1 MPVAVASRSLAASRA
16 SREEVQ
22 KPRREITDPTLIALH
37 ASIPPHFQQAQHSL
51 ANHRKNIVSL
61 HRIHLKVSSIVEPAS
76 DGRVRPIGEKVFNE
90 IFVGC
95 LDRVLPVKKGVP
107 NADRVCKFVA
117 GYVTYAQE
125 QFRLQARAD
134 KAASGQAA
142 GELEDQDDDEEEED
156 TTATRF
162 TSLLLKHLLKGSVSK
177 NKNVRLRCCG
187 CIALLING
195 LEALDEKLFQ
205 TLKSFLLNR
214 ARDKESAVRVQAVIA
229 LTKLQTADDDGDE
242 DSEEIKNAL
251 IETLRFDPSA
261 EVRRAALFNL
271 NPNKETSSLLLERLR
286 DIDPINRRCVYLGS
300 LSMLLKAQSKTLEAA
315 ASSQAG
321 PSRLGLDID
330 SAGEV
335 VRIGMGE
342 REPSVK
348 RAAQKLVI
356 SWFDACGGD
365 LVVFLN
371 QFDVVASKHIEAA
384 LLSILESRP
393 ALVAQVSFD
402 SDEFWANLSPSTAFL
417 ARVFVD
423 YFKRTKN
430 DRRLEECLPVVTALA
445 FRIQKEYG
453 ELVQLIQQYN
463 VIANSTLVSE
473 DEAEIALFT
482 IRNKTFVVSQLLGIG
497 LASDYGDEAG
507 RNKMFGLV
515 REMISDVGLPEDLVP
530 GCLDVLLKLTTQKDF
545 MRIIVE
551 IVLDLGVE
559 DDVEALDYDESEV
572 DDTMSVDGTPLAR
585 KKPRKSLKP
594 KESSSP
600 SQDALVTEHRCLTI
614 VRAMLERVVGALH
627 ENTAFHGLIPQLI
640 APAVRSKD
648 APVRELGL
656 VCLALCCLLDRKL
669 ALDSFPL
676 FIDQVQRADGQI
688 KMRAVQAVFDLL
700 INHTIP
706 YLCSRNPAGEE
717 MAKLQIISY
726 LLSLLEDE
734 DAAVQSAACEGMA
747 KLMLTGMVDDD
758 EALKSLVLI
767 YMSPET
773 VDNQELRQCLSYF
786 LPVYC
791 GSSSRNQRCLQ
802 RVFVSILQ
810 VLTEVYE
817 EKDEDQ
823 EMVTPTQ
830 VGLQLL
836 DWTDPD
842 KVMTRAGQVR
852 DETVH
857 IDVAIELIKAM
868 YTIEDTK
875 DCKDRKVMCQLL
887 GKLFLPQE
895 LDDVKVQEMLIV
907 LTGLHE
913 LNEITD
919 TVTKNALARFET
931 TFAKAYSAQVQAGLD
946 GLDLDSTSAFDGLKS
961 FFATIRVDLDDIIEA
976 YSHSSI
982 KSATKTS
989 RKSTSK
995 GTASARSSEAASSK
1009 KSRKHH
1015 DESEDEDG
1023 KEGAEEEEEE
1033 DEDEDEDED
1042 E

>member
-1 MPVAVASRSLAASRA
+1 MPAAVASRSSASGRA
-16 SREEVQ
+16 SRQAVE
-22 KPRREITDPTLIALH
+22 KPRREITDPALIALYG
-37 ASIPPHFQQAQHSL
+37 SIPPHFQQAQHSL

-61 HRIHLKVSSIVEPAS
+61 HRIHLKVSAITEIGS
-76 DGRVRPIGEKVFNE
+76 DGHLRPIGEKVFNQV
-90 IFVGC
+90 FVGC
-95 LDRVLPVKKGVP
+95 LDRVLPIKKGVP
-107 NADRVCKFVA
+107 NADRICKFVA
-117 GYVTYAQE
+117 GYVAYAQE
-125 QFRLQARAD
+125 QFRLQARAE
-134 KAASGQAA
+134 KAAERKAA
-142 GELEDQDDDEEEED
+142 RLPEDDDDEEEED

-162 TSLLLKHLLKGSVSK
+162 TTLLIKHLIKGSVSK

-187 CIALLING
+187 CIALLMNG
-195 LEALDEKLFQ
+195 VEALDEDMFQ
-205 TLKSFLLNR
+205 RLKTFLLDR
-214 ARDKESAVRVQAVIA
+214 ARDKESSIRTQAVIA
-229 LTKLQTADDDGDE
+229 LSKLQVNDDEEDDD
-242 DSEEIKNAL
+242 DSQEIRQAL
-251 IETLRFDPSA
+251 IETLRFDSSGEA
-261 EVRRAALFNL
+261 RRAALWDI
-271 NPNKETSSLLLERLR
+271 NPSRENMPLLLERLR
-286 DIDPINRRCVYLGS
+286 DIEPINRRCVYLGS
-300 LSMLLKAQSKTLEAA
+300 LSMLLKAQTKALEGAA
-315 ASSQAG
+315 PSQAG

-348 RAAQKLVI
+348 RAAQKLI
-356 SWFDACGGD
+356 TAWFDACGGD

-371 QFDVVASKHIEAA
+371 QFDVVASKHIESA
-384 LLSILESRP
+384 LISILEARP

-402 SDEFWANLSPSTAFL
+402 ADEFWANLSPSTAFL

-445 FRIQKEYG
+445 FRIEKEYG
-453 ELVQLIQQYN
+453 ELVQLIKQYN
-463 VIANSTLVSE
+463 EMAKSALVPE
-473 DEAEIALFT
+473 DEVEIALFT

-507 RNKMFGLV
+507 RNKMFILI
-515 REMISDVGLPEDLVP
+515 REMISDIELPEDLVP
-530 GCLDVLLKLTTQKDF
+530 ASLDVLFKLTTQKDF

-559 DDVEALDYDESEV
+559 DEADALDYDESEV

-585 KKPRKSLKP
+585 KKPRKSIRS
-594 KESSSP
+594 KESSTSA
-600 SQDALVTEHRCLTI
+600 QDALATEHRCLTI
-614 VRAMLERVVGALH
+614 VRAMLERVVGALQ

-648 APVRELGL
+648 ASVRELGL
-656 VCLALCCLLDRKL
+656 VCLGLCCLLDRKL

-676 FIDQVQRADGQI
+676 FLDQVQRADGQI
-688 KMRAVQAVFDLL
+688 KLRAVQAVFDLL

-706 YLCSRNPAGEE
+706 YLCSRNPAGED
-717 MAKLQIISY
+717 MAKRQIISY

-734 DAAVQSAACEGMA
+734 DTAIQSAACEGMA

-791 GSSSRNQRCLQ
+791 GSSSRNQRRLQ
-802 RVFVSILQ
+802 RVFVSVLL

-842 KVMTRAGQVR
+842 KVMMRPGQVR
-852 DETVH
+852 DEAVH
-857 IDVAIELIKAM
+857 VDVAIDLIKAM
-868 YTIEDTK
+868 YSIADTK
-875 DCKDRKVMCQLL
+875 ECKDRKVMCQLL
-887 GKLFLPQE
+887 GKLYLPEE
-895 LDDVKVQEMLIV
+895 LDDAKVQEVLIV
-907 LTGLHE
+907 LTGLHA
-913 LNEITD
+913 LNPITD
-919 TVTKNALARFET
+919 TVTKNALGRFET
-931 TFAKAYSAQVQAGLD
+931 AFAKAYPAQVEAGLD
-946 GLDLDSTSAFDGLKS
+946 QVDLDSTPAFDNLKS
-961 FFATIRVDLDDIIEA
+961 FFAEIQVDVADVIERYA
-976 YSHSSI
+976 ESPIKVSS
-982 KSATKTS
+982 KAG

-995 GTASARSSEAASSK
+995 GGASARSSEADSSK
-1009 KSRKHH
+1009 KSRKRR
-1015 DESEDEDG
+1015 DDSDDDEDEED
-1023 KEGAEEEEEE
+1023 AEEEQDDEEEEE
-1033 DEDEDEDED
+1033 DDE
-1042 E
+1042 

>member
-1 MPVAVASRSLAASRA
+1 MPVAVLSRSSASGRSSRVAAP
-16 SREEVQ
+16 
-22 KPRREITDPTLIALH
+22 KPRKEVTDPALIALH
-37 ASIPPHFQQAQHSL
+37 GSIPPIFQQAQHSL
-51 ANHRKNIVSL
+51 ATHRKNVVSL
-61 HRIHLKVSSIVEPAS
+61 YRIHQKVAAITEHAS
-76 DGRVRPIGEKVFNE
+76 DGRVRPIGEKAFNE
-90 IFVGC
+90 VFVGC
-95 LDRVLPVKKGVP
+95 LDRVLPIKKGVP

-117 GYVTYAQE
+117 AYVAYAQE

-134 KAASGQAA
+134 KAED
-142 GELEDQDDDEEEED
+142 GEDGDDDEEEED

-162 TSLLLKHLLKGSVSK
+162 ASLLLKHLLKGSVAK
-177 NKNVRLRCCG
+177 NKNVRYRCCG
-187 CIALLING
+187 CIALFING
-195 LEALDEKLFQ
+195 LEDIEENLFL
-205 TLKSFLLNR
+205 TLKSFMLER
-214 ARDKESAVRVQAVIA
+214 ARDKESIVRVQAVIA
-229 LTKLQTADDDGDE
+229 LTKLQTNEDDDDE
-242 DSEEIKNAL
+242 ESEEIKQAL
-251 IETLRFDPSA
+251 IETLRFDPSH
-261 EVRRAALFNL
+261 EVRRAALNNL
-271 NPNKETSSLLLERLR
+271 TANKESTPLLLERLR
-286 DIDPINRRCVYLGS
+286 DVDPINRRCVYLGS
-300 LSMLLKAQSKTLEAA
+300 FAGILKTQMQALQGPGAA
-315 ASSQAG
+315 QAG

-335 VRIGMGE
+335 IRVGMGE

-348 RAAQKLVI
+348 RAAQKLVNA
-356 SWFDACGGD
+356 WFDACGGD

-371 QFDVVASKHIEAA
+371 QFDVVGSKHIETA
-384 LLSILESRP
+384 LLTIFESRP
-393 ALVAQVSFD
+393 ALVAQVTFD
-402 SDEFWANLSPSTAFL
+402 ADEFWANLSPSTAFL
-417 ARVFVD
+417 ARVFID
-423 YFKRTKN
+423 HFKRTKN

-445 FRIQKEYG
+445 FRIQKEYS
-453 ELVQLIQQYN
+453 ELTQLLQQYN
-463 VIANSTLVSE
+463 AIANSALIPE

-515 REMISDVGLPEDLVP
+515 REMISDIELPEDLVP
-530 GCLDVLLKLTTQKDF
+530 ACLDVLLKLTTQKDF

-551 IVLDLGVE
+551 IVLDLGDE
-559 DDVEALDYDESEV
+559 DDADADDLDETEI
-572 DDTMSVDGTPLAR
+572 DDTMSVDGSQLAR
-585 KKPRKSLKP
+585 KKSRKSIRS
-594 KESSSP
+594 KETSSP
-600 SQDALVTEHRCLTI
+600 AHDALAIEHRCLTI
-614 VRAMLERVVGALH
+614 VRAMLERVVGALQ

-640 APAVRSKD
+640 APAVRSKET
-648 APVRELGL
+648 PVRELGL
-656 VCLALCCLLDRKL
+656 MCLALCCLLDRKL

-676 FIDQVQRADGQI
+676 FIDQVQRADGPI
-688 KMRAVQAVFDLL
+688 KLRAVQAVFDLL

-717 MAKLQIISY
+717 MARRQIISY

-734 DAAVQSAACEGMA
+734 DPTIQSAACEGMA

-773 VDNQELRQCLSYF
+773 MANQELRQCLSYF

-791 GSSSRNQRCLQ
+791 GSSSRNQRHLQ
-802 RVFVSILQ
+802 RVFLSVLQ

-842 KVMTRAGQVR
+842 KVMMRPGQVR
-852 DETVH
+852 DENVH
-857 IDVAIELIKAM
+857 VDVAIELIKAM

-887 GKLFLPQE
+887 GKVFLPEE
-895 LDDVKVQEMLIV
+895 LDDAKVQEVLIL

-913 LNEITD
+913 LNDITD
-919 TVTKNALARFET
+919 TVTKNALGRFEAA
-931 TFAKAYSAQVQAGLD
+931 FAKAYTAQVEAGLD
-946 GLDLDSTSAFDGLKS
+946 GLDLESTPAFDSVKA
-961 FFATIRVDLDDIIEA
+961 FFDAIQVDVEEVIQA
-976 YSHSSI
+976 YAHSPI
-982 KSATKTS
+982 KVASKTS

-995 GTASARSSEAASSK
+995 GVSSARSSEAASSK
-1009 KSRKHH
+1009 KSKKRR
-1015 DESEDEDG
+1015 DDSD
-1023 KEGAEEEEEE
+1023 EEEE
-1033 DEDEDEDED
+1033 DEDEDNEEEEEEDD

>member
-1 MPVAVASRSLAASRA
+1 MPVAVASRSSGGRA
-16 SREEVQ
+16 SREAVE
-22 KPRREITDPTLIALH
+22 KPRREVTDPALLALH
-37 ASIPPHFQQAQHSL
+37 ASIPPIFQQAQHSL

-61 HRIHLKVSSIVEPAS
+61 HRIHLKVSTIIEPAS
-76 DGRVRPIGEKVFNE
+76 DGRVRPIGEKAFNE
-90 IFVGC
+90 VFVGC
-95 LDRVLPVKKGVP
+95 VDRVLPIKKGVP
-107 NADRVCKFVA
+107 NADRICKFVA

-125 QFRLQARAD
+125 QFRLQARAE
-134 KAASGQAA
+134 KAAAKKAA
-142 GELEDQDDDEEEED
+142 GEAEDEEDDDEEEED

-195 LEALDEKLFQ
+195 LEAVDEKLFQ

-214 ARDKESAVRVQAVIA
+214 AKDKESPVRVQAVIA
-229 LTKLQTADDDGDE
+229 LTKLQTADDDEDE
-242 DSEEIKNAL
+242 DSQDIKQAL

-271 NPNKETSSLLLERLR
+271 NPNKENIPLLLERLR
-286 DIDPINRRCVYLGS
+286 DVDPINRRCVFLGS
-300 LSMLLKAQSKTLEAA
+300 LSMLLKTQSAGLEGS

-330 SAGEV
+330 AAGEV
-335 VRIGMGE
+335 IRIGMGE

-348 RAAQKLVI
+348 RAAQKI
-356 SWFDACGGD
+356 ITAWFDACGSD

-384 LLSILESRP
+384 LLSIFESRP
-393 ALVAQVSFD
+393 AIVSQVSFD
-402 SDEFWANLSPSTAFL
+402 ADEFWANLSPSTAFL
-417 ARVFVD
+417 VRVFVD

-430 DRRLEECLPVVTALA
+430 DRRLEECLPMVTALA

-453 ELVQLIQQYN
+453 ELVQLIEQYN
-463 VIANSTLVSE
+463 VVANSVLVPE

-482 IRNKTFVVSQLLGIG
+482 IRNKTFVVSQLLGIA
-497 LASDYGDEAG
+497 LASDYGDEIG
-507 RNKMFGLV
+507 RRKMFGLV
-515 REMISDVGLPEDLVP
+515 RDMISDVELPEDLVP
-530 GCLDVLLKLTTQKDF
+530 TCLDVLLKLSNGQRDF
-545 MRIIVE
+545 MRMIVE
-551 IVLDLGVE
+551 IVQVLGGE
-559 DDVEALDYDESEV
+559 DEDETLGYDDDEA
-572 DDTMSVDGTPLAR
+572 DDTMSVEGTPLAR
-585 KKPRKSLKP
+585 KKPRKSIKN
-594 KESSSP
+594 KEVSSP
-600 SQDALVTEHRCLTI
+600 SQDALAIEHRRLTI
-614 VRAMLERVVGALH
+614 VRAMLERVVGALQ

-656 VCLALCCLLDRKL
+656 MCLALCCLLDRKL

-688 KMRAVQAVFDLL
+688 KLRAVQAVFDLL
-700 INHTIP
+700 INHGIP

-717 MAKLQIISY
+717 MAKRQIISY
-726 LLSLLEDE
+726 LLSLLED
-734 DAAVQSAACEGMA
+734 DDPTIQSIACEGMA

-773 VDNQELRQCLSYF
+773 VENQELRQCLSYF

-791 GSSSRNQRCLQ
+791 GSSSWNQRRLQ
-802 RVFVSILQ
+802 RVFVSVLQ

-823 EMVTPTQ
+823 EMVTPAQ

-842 KVMTRAGQVR
+842 KVMMRPGTVR

-857 IDVAIELIKAM
+857 VDVAIELIKAM
-868 YTIEDTK
+868 YTLDHK
-875 DCKDRKVMCQLL
+875 DQRKVMCQLL
-887 GKLFLPQE
+887 GKVFLPE
-895 LDDVKVQEMLIV
+895 EIDDVKVQEVLIL
-907 LTGLHE
+907 LTGLKE
-913 LNEITD
+913 LNPIED
-919 TVTKNALARFET
+919 TVSKNALGRFET
-931 TFAKAYSAQVQAGLD
+931 AFAKAFTEQVEAGLE
-946 GLDLDSTSAFDGLKS
+946 GLDLDSSAKFDDLKA
-961 FFATIRVDLDDIIEA
+961 FFEAIHINPEDVIEA
-976 YSHSSI
+976 YKPFKASS
-982 KSATKTS
+982 KTG

-995 GTASARSSEAASSK
+995 SAASARSSEAAASK
-1009 KSRKHH
+1009 KDRKRRGDSD
-1015 DESEDEDG
+1015 DEED
-1023 KEGAEEEEEE
+1023 EEE
-1033 DEDEDEDED
+1033 DEEQDDEEDEDD